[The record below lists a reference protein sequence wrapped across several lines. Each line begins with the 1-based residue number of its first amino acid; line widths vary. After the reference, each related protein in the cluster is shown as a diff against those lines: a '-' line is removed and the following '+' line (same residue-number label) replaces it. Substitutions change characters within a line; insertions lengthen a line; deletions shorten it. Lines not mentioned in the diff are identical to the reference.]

1 MFWLIGLAISIAAS
15 FIGYSIARDFTTRKL
30 RFVNAVHSLKAPI
43 LAGLA
48 GVLLAMPVAWLLPLI
63 GTGTA
68 VAFGISVGMG
78 VTAGAR
84 DIRRLNGY

>member
-1 MFWLIGLAISIAAS
+1 MFWLIGLALSLAAS
-15 FIGYSIARDFTTRKL
+15 LIGYSMAREFTQRRL
-30 RFVNAVHSLKAPI
+30 RFVNGVHSLKAPI
-43 LAGLA
+43 LAGLGA
-48 GVLLAMPVAWLLPLI
+48 LALAMPVTWLLPLI

-84 DIRRLNGY
+84 EIRRINGY